1 MAPAYGKMVA
11 CLQHAE
17 RRLELPRLQDCA
29 TTVAGLQHAVHSLE
43 LLVRVRANVR
53 LTVRA
58 RWL

>member
-11 CLQHAE
+11 GLQHAE
-17 RRLELPRLQDCA
+17 RRLELPRLQACA
-29 TTVAGLQHAVHSLE
+29 TSVAGLQHAVHSLE
-43 LLVRVRANVR
+43 LLVKVSVR

>member
-11 CLQHAE
+11 GLQHAK
-17 RRLELPRLQDCA
+17 RRLELLRLQASA

-43 LLVRVRANVR
+43 LLVRVNVG

-58 RWL
+58 RWP